1 LNWINESFIIGFD
14 SKSSIHQIINHP
26 FSRYPFVPDVQY
38 PDDPLS
44 NPSAIRIEDILGG
57 EEETTESSNPAPL
70 REGLPRTFRMRAD
83 KHYVEMLDTPARS
96 AAKETS
102 VTTASPPAPR
112 EEDAV
117 DAAALAAVQAGR
129 DLAQSLAA
137 LLASTSLLSDR
148 GPALASTVA
157 ANLIR
162 AEAWKATCLLRVAR
176 FLRGELLPAPKPIRA
191 QVIVDQLLK
200 SIEPERRLRG
210 VTIDSRISVGDRS
223 LSVDEDLFVA
233 ALSGLLMTTIGLT
246 EEPSAFT
253 VMLTAESK
261 GSDVAFGISQAQAP
275 APANW
280 TAAGPLTSAAR
291 IVSAFKGRVAAN
303 GGAAG
308 TEVRVIVPRLA

>member
-1 LNWINESFIIGFD
+1 MV
-14 SKSSIHQIINHP
+14 P
-26 FSRYPFVPDVQY
+26 PDVQY

-57 EEETTESSNPAPL
+57 EEETNESSSPAPV

-83 KHYVEMLDTPARS
+83 KHYVEMLDTPARPG
-96 AAKETS
+96 AKES
-102 VTTASPPAPR
+102 SATTASAPALG
-112 EEDAV
+112 EEEVV
-117 DAAALAAVQAGR
+117 DEVGLAAVQAGR

-137 LLASTSLLSDR
+137 LLASTNLLSDR

-176 FLRGELLPAPKPIRA
+176 FLRGELVPAPKPIRA
-191 QVIVDQLLK
+191 QAIVDQLLK

-210 VTIDSRISVGDRS
+210 VTIESRISVGDRS

-253 VMLTAESK
+253 VAVSAEAK

-275 APANW
+275 APPNW
-280 TAAGPLTSAAR
+280 TAAGPLTGAAR
-291 IVSAFKGRVAAN
+291 ILSAFRGRLAAS

-308 TEVRVIVPRLA
+308 TEVRVTVPRLA

>member
-1 LNWINESFIIGFD
+1 MV
-14 SKSSIHQIINHP
+14 P
-26 FSRYPFVPDVQY
+26 PDVQY

-44 NPSAIRIEDILGG
+44 NPSAIRIEDILAGD
-57 EEETTESSNPAPL
+57 EQSSEPSNPAPV

-83 KHYVEMLDTPARS
+83 KHYVEMLDTPPRS
-96 AAKETS
+96 GGKES
-102 VTTASPPAPR
+102 PAPAPAPAPPAVR
-112 EEDAV
+112 EEEAV

-137 LLASTSLLSDR
+137 LLASTNLLSDR

-176 FLRGELLPAPKPIRA
+176 FLRGELPPAPKPIRA
-191 QVIVDQLLK
+191 QAIVDQLLK

-210 VTIDSRISVGDRS
+210 VSIESRISVGDRT
-223 LSVDEDLFVA
+223 LSVDEELFVA

-246 EEPSAFT
+246 EEPSSFT
-253 VMLTAESK
+253 VMVLAETK
-261 GSDVAFGISQAQAP
+261 GSDVVFGISQAQAP

-280 TAAGPLTSAAR
+280 TTGGPLTSAAR
-291 IVSAFKGRVAAN
+291 IVSAFKGRVAAS
-303 GGAAG
+303 GGTAG
-308 TEVRVIVPRLA
+308 TEVRVVVPRLA

>member
-1 LNWINESFIIGFD
+1 MV
-14 SKSSIHQIINHP
+14 P
-26 FSRYPFVPDVQY
+26 PPDVQY

-57 EEETTESSNPAPL
+57 EEEVPESSNPAPV

-83 KHYVEMLDTPARS
+83 KHYVEMLDTPLRS
-96 AAKETS
+96 GAKES
-102 VTTASPPAPR
+102 SATTASLPASG
-112 EEDAV
+112 EEEAV
-117 DAAALAAVQAGR
+117 DAAGRAAVQAGR

-137 LLASTSLLSDR
+137 LLASTNLLSDR

-191 QVIVDQLLK
+191 QAIVDQLLK
-200 SIEPERRLRG
+200 LIEPERRLRG
-210 VTIDSRISVGDRS
+210 VTIESRISVGDRS
-223 LSVDEDLFVA
+223 LSVDEDLFAA

-253 VMLTAESK
+253 VTVIAEAK
-261 GSDVAFGISQAQAP
+261 GSDVAFVISQAQAP
-275 APANW
+275 APPNW
-280 TAAGPLTSAAR
+280 AAGGALTSAAR
-291 IVSAFKGRVAAN
+291 IVSAFKGRVAASV
-303 GGAAG
+303 GAAG
-308 TEVRVIVPRLA
+308 TEVRVTVPRLA

>member
-1 LNWINESFIIGFD
+1 MNH
-14 SKSSIHQIINHP
+14 SSLISITKLRITNHASSH
-26 FSRYPFVPDVQY
+26 SRYPLVPDVQY

-44 NPSAIRIEDILGG
+44 NPSAIRIEELLAG
-57 EEETTESSNPAPL
+57 EEETSESSDAAPV

-83 KHYVEMLDTPARS
+83 KHYVEMLDAPPRS
-96 AAKETS
+96 AAKES
-102 VTTASPPAPR
+102 SASTATPPPQ
-112 EEDAV
+112 EEVV
-117 DAAALAAVQAGR
+117 DPAALAAVQAGR

-137 LLASTSLLSDR
+137 LLASTNLLSDR

-157 ANLIR
+157 ANLVR

-176 FLRGELLPAPKPIRA
+176 FLRGELPPAPKPIRA
-191 QVIVDQLLK
+191 QAIVDQLLK

-210 VTIDSRISVGDRS
+210 VSIESRITVGDRS
-223 LSVDEDLFVA
+223 LSVDEDLVVA

-253 VMLTAESK
+253 VMVIAEAK
-261 GSDVAFGISQAQAP
+261 GSDVVFGISQAQVP

-280 TAAGPLTSAAR
+280 TSAGPLTSGAR
-291 IVSAFKGRVAAN
+291 ILEAFKGRIAAG

-308 TEVRVIVPRLA
+308 TEIRVAV

>member
-1 LNWINESFIIGFD
+1 MV
-14 SKSSIHQIINHP
+14 P
-26 FSRYPFVPDVQY
+26 PPDVQY

-57 EEETTESSNPAPL
+57 EEETTDSSNPAPA

-96 AAKETS
+96 GAKES
-102 VTTASPPAPR
+102 SATTVPAPAAR
-112 EEDAV
+112 EEEAADA
-117 DAAALAAVQAGR
+117 DALAAVQFGR
-129 DLAQSLAA
+129 DLAQTLSA
-137 LLASTSLLSDR
+137 LLASTNLLSDR

-176 FLRGELLPAPKPIRA
+176 FLRGELLAAPKQIRA
-191 QVIVDQLLK
+191 QAIVDQLLK

-210 VTIDSRISVGDRS
+210 VTIESRISVGDRS

-253 VMLTAESK
+253 VTVIAEAK
-261 GSDVAFGISQAQAP
+261 GNDVTFGISQAQAA
-275 APANW
+275 APPNW
-280 TAAGPLTSAAR
+280 TAAGPLTGAAR
-291 IVSAFKGRVAAN
+291 IVSAFKGRVAAS

-308 TEVRVIVPRLA
+308 TEVRVIVPRLS